1 MPSGRAAC
9 ASSGS
14 AAKARASSPEMHD
27 WQTVLAALPLFFW
40 LGATWE
46 VMRGN
51 RRLKRLATL
60 TAPVPLVW
68 PRASVIFAA
77 RNEGRTLG
85 AAVPTMLALDY
96 PDFELIAVDDR
107 SEDDTGAVLDRLAAA
122 NPRVKGDHVREM
134 PPGGD
139 GKEHA
144 LRPSARQA
152 NGEESAFT
160 SAHI

>member
-14 AAKARASSPEMHD
+14 AAKARASSLEMHD

-122 NPRVKGDHVREM
+122 HPRPQAGPAPQP
-134 PPGGD
+134 PPGPSRR
-139 GKEHA
+139 EHA
-144 LRPSARQA
+144 LPHSVD
-152 NGEESAFT
+152 
-160 SAHI
+160 